1 MGKRN
6 KRNSQI
12 KSKPDFLSSL
22 AGLSLEE
29 LDSIQKAAPMA
40 FQSKLQSALSSNDT
54 EELLKA
60 NLYLGEINKT
70 SPHIQSVFFDPNDL
84 AGNGKGFKDSKGA
97 LSFSTLRRMG
107 DIYIIRAIVNTRIE
121 QVQNF
126 LHFSEDEQ
134 KEGYTIRRKKSLFK
148 EEKEDELSNEDKR
161 KIENI
166 VKFLENGGWNEK
178 WDNIDSFQEFVRKIT
193 FDSLTL
199 DQLAFEIVRSRD
211 WELKKFRAIDASLIR
226 FLDTVDPRQREAFEG
241 YRFKGYLPR
250 YCMVWDD
257 MIIHNP
263 MTKEPI
269 LYYPWELGFGI
280 RNKTSNIRKNG
291 YGTSELETL
300 VEIITWILWGMS
312 YNGLFFKQGSQ
323 PKGFIN
329 VKNANISPSTLNE
342 FRQAWMQTMRGV
354 ENSHRVPVIN
364 GIDLEWV
371 DLQKCLHPESNV
383 ITREGNKTLS
393 DLLGSEKE
401 VFNEIWD
408 GKKFTK
414 ARIYKT
420 QVKKV
425 FGLELKNRLKI
436 RTSDNHRFLVLRNN
450 KFEWVERKD
459 LVRDDYVLVNKNVV
473 EQEECNS
480 LFYKGKEVESDLF
493 DLIGWIIGDGY
504 IDTGNKSRKTI
515 HTFYHPTKEDDII
528 EYHLSLC
535 EKYGI
540 NAKKYIQNFSESQ
553 LEKEK
558 ARGKF
563 KTLSP
568 YQIRII
574 ICDCEFY
581 DWFRAL
587 GFNNSK
593 QKKNVASFLYSTKSE
608 YRCAFLRG
616 WFSAD
621 GHCDYQSGYR
631 INLACSNHEL
641 QQQCREL
648 LICEGIQCTS
658 FEEKQN
664 SKGLSKTRKDSVL
677 LIRNTELFIE
687 KIGFL
692 QQYKND
698 SLPEKKKSWYIKD
711 DAPKEYIMYLATE
724 LRLYYKNLS
733 KEEQCLSWLE
743 RHDIQ
748 NIGKG
753 HQKASLSK
761 VLYYAKKIGYQLPQE
776 LIDFNMIQIK
786 NLWEENDFVEMVD
799 VEMYNENHQFISNGI
814 LVHNCNRD
822 MEFNEWLKF
831 LVIMS
836 CSVYRIDP
844 TELGFQFKDQ
854 AQIFGQDGQKA
865 RLQHSREK
873 GLKPIL
879 IFLENVITK
888 YIVSELDEDFEFSF
902 TGIEVEDEEAQ
913 VKLDAEK
920 LEKGMVAMQDI
931 FQKYSGRPLDPENDI
946 IINQVY
952 QTAKQAEQ
960 QQQMYGASVPG
971 ESEEAGVPND
981 EESFSENPF
990 DKYKSFDNNPIL
1002 AEAINYYKTNLYK

>member
-1 MGKRN
+1 MGKGN

-257 MIIHNP
+257 MIIRNP

-364 GIDLEWV
+364 GIDLEWI
-371 DLQKCLHPESNV
+371 DLQK
-383 ITREGNKTLS
+383 G
-393 DLLGSEKE
+393 
-401 VFNEIWD
+401 
-408 GKKFTK
+408 
-414 ARIYKT
+414 
-420 QVKKV
+420 
-425 FGLELKNRLKI
+425 
-436 RTSDNHRFLVLRNN
+436 
-450 KFEWVERKD
+450 
-459 LVRDDYVLVNKNVV
+459 
-473 EQEECNS
+473 
-480 LFYKGKEVESDLF
+480 
-493 DLIGWIIGDGY
+493 
-504 IDTGNKSRKTI
+504 
-515 HTFYHPTKEDDII
+515 
-528 EYHLSLC
+528 
-535 EKYGI
+535 
-540 NAKKYIQNFSESQ
+540 
-553 LEKEK
+553 
-558 ARGKF
+558 
-563 KTLSP
+563 
-568 YQIRII
+568 
-574 ICDCEFY
+574 
-581 DWFRAL
+581 
-587 GFNNSK
+587 
-593 QKKNVASFLYSTKSE
+593 
-608 YRCAFLRG
+608 
-616 WFSAD
+616 
-621 GHCDYQSGYR
+621 
-631 INLACSNHEL
+631 
-641 QQQCREL
+641 
-648 LICEGIQCTS
+648 
-658 FEEKQN
+658 
-664 SKGLSKTRKDSVL
+664 
-677 LIRNTELFIE
+677 
-687 KIGFL
+687 
-692 QQYKND
+692 
-698 SLPEKKKSWYIKD
+698 
-711 DAPKEYIMYLATE
+711 
-724 LRLYYKNLS
+724 
-733 KEEQCLSWLE
+733 
-743 RHDIQ
+743 
-748 NIGKG
+748 
-753 HQKASLSK
+753 
-761 VLYYAKKIGYQLPQE
+761 
-776 LIDFNMIQIK
+776 
-786 NLWEENDFVEMVD
+786 
-799 VEMYNENHQFISNGI
+799 
-814 LVHNCNRD
+814 NRD
-822 MEFNEWLKF
+822 MEFNDWLKF

-888 YIVSELDEDFEFSF
+888 YIISELDEDFEFSF

-913 VKLDAEK
+913 VKLDSEK

-931 FQKYSGRPLDPENDI
+931 FQKYSGRPFDPENDI

-952 QTAKQAEQ
+952 QTAKQADQ

-971 ESEEAGVPND
+971 ESEEAGVPSD
-981 EESFSENPF
+981 EESLGENPF